1 MYICHS
7 CLSKG
12 GLLDLAQLLFHY
24 NREQAVEY
32 LRQKAGLPKQ
42 SFTQTPKK
50 RKEQLNNI
58 QKALRE
64 EKELVK
70 RLLEPEPDELWEAQN
85 RLEWLR
91 LYKKDTLNANLRI
104 SRRNVKQYKMSMEK
118 FYPKEE
124 VLPI

>member
-32 LRQKAGLPKQ
+32 LRQKAGLPEQ

-70 RLLEPEPDELWEAQN
+70 RLPEPEPDELWEAKN

-91 LYKKDTLNANLRI
+91 LYKDALDANLRI
-104 SRRNVKQYKMSMEK
+104 SRRNVKQYKMSIEK
-118 FYPKEE
+118 FYPKE
-124 VLPI
+124 VLLPI